1 MFPPKLLYD
10 HGSFILGGEGTAARK
25 QPSSRLCASL
35 YDNFFKAKRLKIK
48 SSILKI

>member
-10 HGSFILGGEGTAARK
+10 HGSFILGGEGTTARK

-35 YDNFFKAKRLKIK
+35 YNHFLKHARLKIK